1 MKRLIII
8 ATNAIIFSL
17 IPILCWF
24 GLGILVDKNLV
35 NVFSITYPLQFIY
48 SFIKSLFGTGAN
60 ICKEK
65 NQNSNE
71 TLSGMT
77 LGIIFGFFVFGLFLL
92 NVKSYLSFMNVD
104 YEIYKEFTV
113 YSIILLYIHSIFA
126 NILFFLIFFFGISN
140 ASSFGTEYMA
150 ALNFVALITDCQW
163 DSFDAIQTVA
173 NIDISQEKFNY
184 KEHIKNAYKLLM
196 ILLSSVFLMFIFL
209 YHYYSLNMKLV
220 FIYFVFELVNFMI
233 YPIYRIHTC
242 YLQLEYSSMKTTV
255 NKIIASVF
263 RFILS
268 LLPTPFCTGIGQVY
282 SSIYQFISTNVMFGK
297 NYKVDNLGN
306 ITLKGGEELL

>member
-126 NILFFLIFFFGISN
+126 LVLEKLYFEGKEKIASKYCIQVNCLNFLVLMISALIF
-140 ASSFGTEYMA
+140 
-150 ALNFVALITDCQW
+150 
-163 DSFDAIQTVA
+163 
-173 NIDISQEKFNY
+173 
-184 KEHIKNAYKLLM
+184 KNK
-196 ILLSSVFLMFIFL
+196 
-209 YHYYSLNMKLV
+209 
-220 FIYFVFELVNFMI
+220 
-233 YPIYRIHTC
+233 
-242 YLQLEYSSMKTTV
+242 
-255 NKIIASVF
+255 
-263 RFILS
+263 
-268 LLPTPFCTGIGQVY
+268 
-282 SSIYQFISTNVMFGK
+282 
-297 NYKVDNLGN
+297 
-306 ITLKGGEELL
+306 